1 MTTSY
6 YSTVL
11 QHPADRVWAAL
22 RDFNGLATWFSGAV
36 SESHI
41 EDGLSGLTIGAVR
54 SFQMGDSRIRERLRA
69 LSDIDRS
76 YSYEFC
82 EPAPF
87 PVTGYLATVKVTP
100 VSDAGH
106 ALVEWWADFDC
117 ALMSEGTGRIL
128 RRGGV
133 RARARRATRVLRLT
147 VLHQKIRSDQST
159 PDGRRRPGLG

>member
-54 SFQMGDSRIRERLRA
+54 SFQMGDSRIRNA
-69 LSDIDRS
+69 
-76 YSYEFC
+76 C
-82 EPAPF
+82 APCPTLTAATPMNSANRHRF
-87 PVTGYLATVKVTP
+87 P
-100 VSDAGH
+100 S
-106 ALVEWWADFDC
+106 
-117 ALMSEGTGRIL
+117 
-128 RRGGV
+128 RG
-133 RARARRATRVLRLT
+133 
-147 VLHQKIRSDQST
+147 I
-159 PDGRRRPGLG
+159 

>member
-6 YSTVL
+6 CSTVL
-11 QHPADRVWAAL
+11 QHPADRVWAVL

-117 ALMSEGTGRIL
+117 APDERGHWKGFFAGEVFAPALGGL
-128 RRGGV
+128 REYFG
-133 RARARRATRVLRLT
+133 
-147 VLHQKIRSDQST
+147 
-159 PDGRRRPGLG
+159 

>member
-1 MTTSY
+1 
-6 YSTVL
+6 
-11 QHPADRVWAAL
+11 VWAAL

-41 EDGLSGLTIGAVR
+41 ENGLSGLTIGAVR

-87 PVTGYLATVKVTP
+87 PVTGYLATVNGDSGQRCRP
-100 VSDAGH
+100 
-106 ALVEWWADFDC
+106 C
-117 ALMSEGTGRIL
+117 P
-128 RRGGV
+128 GGV
-133 RARARRATRVLRLT
+133 VDRLRL
-147 VLHQKIRSDQST
+147 
-159 PDGRRRPGLG
+159 RP